1 MKIAN
6 ASLRMESAHIE
17 TSRHT
22 VRESLRAWIGPR
34 RPDFE
39 GGEQPSTLVDVPEAA
54 RATRASETEA
64 IKEAAL
70 ETEGEGGPELQLIKS
85 MIEMLTGRRIKVLT
99 AQDLRPVAD
108 PAEVPD
114 SRQASAGGNAGWG
127 VEYERHESLEEVEQT
142 AFSAQGL
149 VRTADGL
156 ELRFDIGLSMSRV
169 WHEETSVSLLA
180 GDVRRKDPL
189 VLNFDGTAAELS
201 SARFRFDLDAD
212 GATEDVPLL
221 AGGSGYLSLDLD
233 GDGKITSGAE
243 LFGPQSGDGFA
254 DLARYDRDGNRWI
267 DDNDAIFDRLRI
279 WSPTAGGNDKLETLR
294 ERSVG
299 ALYLGHLATPFELRA
314 GGNES
319 LGAVRSSGVFLTE
332 DGQSG
337 TLQQID
343 LTV

>member
-6 ASLRMESAHIE
+6 ASLRMESGHAE
-17 TSRHT
+17 ASRHT

-39 GGEQPSTLVDVPEAA
+39 GREQPSFLVDVSEAA

-64 IKEAAL
+64 VKETAL
-70 ETEGEGGPELQLIKS
+70 ETEGGPELQLIKS

-99 AQDLRPVAD
+99 AQHLQPGVET
-108 PAEVPD
+108 PEVPD
-114 SRQASAGGNAGWG
+114 PKQASAGGNAGWG
-127 VEYERHESLEEVEQT
+127 VEYERHESFEEVEQT
-142 AFSAQGL
+142 TFSAQGI
-149 VRTADGL
+149 VRTADGS
-156 ELRFDIGLSMSRV
+156 EIRFDIGLFMSRA
-169 WHEETSVSLLA
+169 WHEESSISLRA

-212 GATEDVPLL
+212 GATEGVPLF

-233 GDGKITSGAE
+233 GDGKISSGAE

-254 DLARYDRDGNRWI
+254 DLTRYDSDGNRWI
-267 DDNDAIFDRLRI
+267 DDNDAIFDSLRI
-279 WSPTAGGNDKLETLR
+279 WSPTADGSGKLETLR
-294 ERSVG
+294 ECSVG

-319 LGAVRSSGVFLTE
+319 LGAVRSSGVFLAE